1 MKPSRRRF
9 LTIAAA
15 AIAAPSVALA
25 RQTAHWQG
33 RAMGAPASME
43 LAGVS
48 SSAAQPIFA
57 ALEAEIDRLE
67 RIFSLYHPESTLVQL
82 NRTGRL
88 DAPPSELLDVMT
100 LADRLYSAT
109 EGAFDPTV
117 QPLVIARES
126 GRSKRA
132 ARTLVGWHKLRF
144 DARTIQFDR
153 PGMAITLNGI
163 AQGYVTDRIAAL
175 LRAQGLTDVLV
186 DIGEIAAIGRN
197 WKGHSWQAAIAR
209 QDGQVERHVT
219 LRNRALATTIPMDK
233 VLSDGHGHI
242 MCRDGRGP
250 CHNLVSVSAPSAA
263 LADGLSTALVLL
275 RPEAV
280 LRATEQFPGARIE
293 LII

>member
-1 MKPSRRRF
+1 MNPSRRRF

-33 RAMGAPASME
+33 RAMGAPASMV

-48 SSAAQPIFA
+48 STNAQPIFA

-67 RIFSLYHPESTLVQL
+67 RIFSLYHPESSLAQL
-82 NRTGRL
+82 NLKGCL
-88 DAPPSELLDVMT
+88 DTPPSELLDVMA
-100 LADRLYSAT
+100 LADRLYTAT
-109 EGAFDPTV
+109 DGAFDPTI
-117 QPLVIARES
+117 QPLITARES

-132 ARTLVGWHKLRF
+132 ARALVGWQKVHF
-144 DARTIQFDR
+144 NTRTIQFDR

-186 DIGEIAAIGRN
+186 DIGEIAAVGRN
-197 WKGHSWQAAIAR
+197 WKGHSWQAAITR
-209 QDGQVERHVT
+209 QDGQVERHVS
-219 LRNRALATTIPMDK
+219 LRNRALATSIPMSK
-233 VLSDGHGHI
+233 VLADGHGHI
-242 MCRDGRGP
+242 ICRDGRGP
-250 CHNLVSVSAPSAA
+250 CYNLVSVSAPTAA

-275 RPEAV
+275 RPEEV
-280 LRATEQFPGARIE
+280 LRATEQFTGARVE
-293 LII
+293 LIV